1 MSGAAVTGR
10 PTNPNGTTPALTP
23 AEREEIG
30 AFWQVYDAH
39 YEEIGRDL
47 RSKLADHPELG
58 PLMRALPEAEQ
69 IEQDR
74 QLRVLL
80 CGAVVDGD
88 WTAYLEHLS
97 ALGAGYAAAG
107 LSFSS
112 WFDAISEL
120 GVALLPSLLTTYAKD
135 AARQRSS
142 VLGMIKYVGVV
153 MAVIGEAYLQAKENV
168 IRRQQ
173 DAIQEIATPVLRL
186 RDRLLIL
193 PIVGGIDTQRARQIT
208 EGLLN
213 GIRDSRARVVVIDIT
228 GVPAVDSAV
237 ANHLIQTVD
246 AARLMGTTVIV
257 TGLSPE
263 IAQTLVTIGVDLSRL
278 RTVGDLQGGIEEAER
293 LLVGRAGDNSAPSRQ
308 S

>member
-1 MSGAAVTGR
+1 MSGAAVTR
-10 PTNPNGTTPALTP
+10 HPTNPKGTAPALTP
-23 AEREEIG
+23 AEREEIA

-39 YEEIGRDL
+39 YEEVSRDL
-47 RSKLADHPELG
+47 RAKLADHPELG
-58 PLMRALPEAEQ
+58 PLLRAQPEAEQ
-69 IEQDR
+69 VEQDR
-74 QLRVLL
+74 QLHVLL
-80 CGAVVDGD
+80 RRAVVDGD
-88 WTAYLEHLS
+88 WTGYLEYLGT
-97 ALGAGYAAAG
+97 LGAGYAAAG
-107 LSFSS
+107 LSFAS

-120 GVALLPSLLTTYAKD
+120 GVAILPSLLTTYAKD
-135 AARQRSS
+135 APRQRSS

-153 MAVIGEAYLQAKENV
+153 MAVIGETYLLAKEDV

-193 PIVGGIDTQRARQIT
+193 PIIGGIDTQRARQIT

-213 GIRDSRARVVVIDIT
+213 GIRESRARVVVIDIT

-293 LLVGRAGDNSAPSRQ
+293 LLAGRAADNSAPSRQ